1 MRLKNSTSDSSE
13 RLRVAR
19 DLHDTLAQ
27 ELAALGYICDEA
39 IALAPMGQ
47 SRDSIVDIRQR
58 LSIVSATLRDEI
70 GLLREHQ
77 LVVGQALA
85 LFLNQLQ
92 SQSAITVNNQ
102 IPTNFDLPQQR
113 QLDLYRALREIVT
126 NIFAHSAAT
135 ILSLRSITGSESI
148 EIEITDDGVE
158 YLESGATTNYRFG
171 SAGLRERIEAI
182 GGQLSYLRNK
192 SINCYRISI
201 PQ

>member
-1 MRLKNSTSDSSE
+1 
-13 RLRVAR
+13 
-19 DLHDTLAQ
+19 
-27 ELAALGYICDEA
+27 
-39 IALAPMGQ
+39 MGQ

-70 GLLREHQ
+70 GLLRQ
-77 LVVGQALA
+77 DRLVVGQALA
-85 LFLNQLQ
+85 LFVDQLQ
-92 SQSAITVNNQ
+92 SQSTITVKNQ
-102 IPTNFDLPQQR
+102 IPTNFDLPQQS

-135 ILSLRSITGSESI
+135 TLSLRSVAGSEFI

-158 YLESGATTNYRFG
+158 YLESDATTNYRFG
-171 SAGLRERIEAI
+171 SAGLRERIRVI
-182 GGQLSYLRNK
+182 GGQLSYLRNE

>member
-1 MRLKNSTSDSSE
+1 
-13 RLRVAR
+13 
-19 DLHDTLAQ
+19 
-27 ELAALGYICDEA
+27 
-39 IALAPMGQ
+39 MGQ

-70 GLLREHQ
+70 GLLREDG

-85 LFLNQLQ
+85 LFVDHLQ
-92 SQSAITVNNQ
+92 SQSAITVSNQ
-102 IPTNFDLPQQR
+102 IPTNFDLPQVS

-135 ILSLRSITGSESI
+135 TLSLRSDMGSKSI

-158 YLESGATTNYRFG
+158 YLESGTTTNYRFG